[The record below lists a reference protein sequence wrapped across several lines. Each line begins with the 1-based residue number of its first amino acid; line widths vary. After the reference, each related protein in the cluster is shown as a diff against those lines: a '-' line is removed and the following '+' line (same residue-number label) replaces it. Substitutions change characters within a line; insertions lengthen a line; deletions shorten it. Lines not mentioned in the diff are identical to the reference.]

1 MRSLIPLLIL
11 LACPLMMFF
20 MMRAMHGGHGD
31 TDRADDRPHE
41 HASRSSVD
49 VVRDQRIAE
58 LEREVA
64 ALRDQAHERGEDRAG
79 RR

>member
-1 MRSLIPLLIL
+1 MRSLSPLLIL

-20 MMRAMHGGHGD
+20 MMRGMHGGHSD
-31 TDRADDRPHE
+31 TDRADDRPHDR
-41 HASRSSVD
+41 APRSSVD
-49 VVRDQRIAE
+49 VARDQRIAE

-64 ALRDQAHERGEDRAG
+64 ALRDQAHERDEDRAG

>member
-20 MMRAMHGGHGD
+20 MMRGMHGGRSD
-31 TDRADDRPHE
+31 TDRADDRPHDR
-41 HASRSSVD
+41 APRSSVD
-49 VVRDQRIAE
+49 VARDQRIAE

-64 ALRDQAHERGEDRAG
+64 ALRDQAHERGEAGAG